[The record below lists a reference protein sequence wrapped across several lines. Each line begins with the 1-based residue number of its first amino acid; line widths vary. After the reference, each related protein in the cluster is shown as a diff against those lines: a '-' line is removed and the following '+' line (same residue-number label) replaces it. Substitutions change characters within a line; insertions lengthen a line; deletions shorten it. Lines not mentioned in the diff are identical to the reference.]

1 LHILR
6 SVGGR
11 QTDWFIDSCK
21 KRRLVFLINSMAA
34 FSFAGGFLFCRWR
47 SLLPVAF
54 SFAGGFLFCRKHLS
68 FPPAAHRK
76 YIAAAIRYT
85 AE

>member
-1 LHILR
+1 MHILR

-21 KRRLVFLINSMAA
+21 KRRLVFLFNS
-34 FSFAGGFLFCRWR
+34 WR
-47 SLLPVAF
+47 LSLLPVAF